1 MKLISYKY
9 NNNRYIGHLHS
20 DNTITNLSDLVNTNK
35 MITFIEKKYHLDQ
48 KIANIISSS
57 KKSKINLKDITLLS
71 PIPVPKSLR
80 DAYSFRQHVETSR
93 KNRGLKMIP
102 EFDDFPVYY
111 YSNHNAIYGPG
122 EVKINKKLMKKLDF
136 ELEIAIVIGEKGE
149 NIKAENADNYIAG
162 FMIMNDISSRLI
174 QLKEMKLNLG
184 PAKGKDFATV
194 LGPYIATS
202 EEFTDKIKKT
212 NFGNHYDLNMKCEIN
227 GKLISQD
234 NLKNMYWTFAQIIEQ
249 ISKGTTIYPGDVI
262 GSGTCATGCFLEL
275 NQTNSEKWLKNND
288 IITITVDK
296 LGTLQT
302 KIREN

>member
-1 MKLISYKY
+1 
-9 NNNRYIGHLHS
+9 
-20 DNTITNLSDLVNTNK
+20 
-35 MITFIEKKYHLDQ
+35 
-48 KIANIISSS
+48 
-57 KKSKINLKDITLLS
+57 
-71 PIPVPKSLR
+71 
-80 DAYSFRQHVETSR
+80 
-93 KNRGLKMIP
+93 MIP